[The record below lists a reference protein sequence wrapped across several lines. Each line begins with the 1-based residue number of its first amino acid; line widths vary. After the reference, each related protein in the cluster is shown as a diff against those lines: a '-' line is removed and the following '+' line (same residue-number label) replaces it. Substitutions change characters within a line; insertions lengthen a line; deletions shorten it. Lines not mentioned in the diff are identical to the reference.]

1 MRVFIDRSGVEWTA
15 WEVRPGATRFGGAER
30 RGGPDRRVMAAPDP
44 VIERRRGPDRRAP
57 ARRLAV
63 GLAVALAGGWL
74 AFQAGP
80 IRRRLA
86 PAPEGWQ
93 QLADAELAALCDR
106 AAAAPAPPRS
116 G

>member
-1 MRVFIDRSGVEWTA
+1 
-15 WEVRPGATRFGGAER
+15 
-30 RGGPDRRVMAAPDP
+30 
-44 VIERRRGPDRRAP
+44 
-57 ARRLAV
+57 
-63 GLAVALAGGWL
+63 LAVALAGGWL